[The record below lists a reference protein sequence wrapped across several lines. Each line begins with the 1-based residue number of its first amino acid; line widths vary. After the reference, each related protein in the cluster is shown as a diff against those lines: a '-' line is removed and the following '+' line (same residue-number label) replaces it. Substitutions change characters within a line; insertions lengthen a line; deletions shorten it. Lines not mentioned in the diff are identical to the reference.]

1 MEGQFLGEGSDGSQ
15 SIIEGGGARPDRF
28 NEILAPGLGFEIAQV
43 RLDSVMAAIVL
54 AGENRHPLSLRT
66 RKPDRPVHQLH
77 IEIDVLLEKIR
88 PGRHHLENLGDFSDA
103 RTRTRVDPLQRTAVI
118 LLFG

>member
-1 MEGQFLGEGSDGSQ
+1 MIEESDHMHQFHDGSIIEARTLQMLDITSIHRGRIDGQFLGEGSDGSQ

-66 RKPDRPVHQLH
+66 RKPD
-77 IEIDVLLEKIR
+77 
-88 PGRHHLENLGDFSDA
+88 
-103 RTRTRVDPLQRTAVI
+103 
-118 LLFG
+118 